1 MVSNYKV
8 ELGNVG
14 NSLDSDVD
22 AAWDTSLAETGE
34 SVDPNVPV
42 VDLLPDSGHQL
53 EGQFDG
59 LFGGP
64 EPAVQFSSESGDVAR
79 PPVGSFS
86 AADSQVDDIG
96 SDGGTHFIFPKLLS
110 HAIRDTAAQDY
121 TLPWESDEWA
131 CLFDPEHNV
140 VDQLLPEFD
149 AIFWY
154 SRSAGI
160 FPQYWE
166 EQENLRK
173 TRPGCKTA
181 WTNTPEGSFGRT
193 ELS

>member
-1 MVSNYKV
+1 MVSNYNV

-96 SDGGTHFIFPKLLS
+96 SDGGTHFIFPKLCLMQS
-110 HAIRDTAAQDY
+110 EILLHKIIHFRGSRMSG
-121 TLPWESDEWA
+121 LA
-131 CLFDPEHNV
+131 CLTRSTTLWTSFCRSLMQFSGIAEV
-140 VDQLLPEFD
+140 RASFLS
-149 AIFWY
+149 IGK
-154 SRSAGI
+154 SR
-160 FPQYWE
+160 
-166 EQENLRK
+166 
-173 TRPGCKTA
+173 
-181 WTNTPEGSFGRT
+181 RT
-193 ELS
+193 